1 MVGNRILVLA
11 PHTDDGELGVGASL
25 AKWVSEGRE
34 VKYIAFSDCASS
46 LPPDL
51 PADTL
56 VSECRK
62 ATATLGIRDVSI
74 LDFPVRRF
82 SEKRQAV
89 LDKLISIRNE
99 WGPETVLIPAASDI
113 HQDHQVI
120 HQEALRAF
128 KGGNLLGYELPWNN
142 PSFSPT
148 CFVGLTQKEVQKKW
162 SALAHYA
169 SQSNRAYMSEDFVLS
184 LARVRGVQCGHPLAE
199 AFEIYRL
206 LL

>member
-11 PHTDDGELGVGASL
+11 PHTDDGELGAGASL

-62 ATATLGIRDVSI
+62 ATATLGIHDVSI
-74 LDFPVRRF
+74 LDFTVRRF
-82 SEKRQAV
+82 AEKRQAV
-89 LDKLISIRNE
+89 LDRLIAIRDE

-128 KGGNLLGYELPWNN
+128 KGANLLGYELPWNN

-148 CFVGLTQKEVQKKW
+148 CFVRLTQKEVQKKW

-169 SQSNRAYMSEDFVLS
+169 SQSIRAYMSEDIVLS

-199 AFEIYRL
+199 AFEVYRIL
-206 LL
+206 V